1 MFGIK
6 YIPSKD
12 DEQHE
17 ILNVYGVPF
26 ELKRGKQ
33 FFSIIARMCL
43 SLIAGV
49 VIGVTLIVF
58 VDGLILNVIYLS
70 QNEKC
75 PEDGDMDCYSTSGN
89 NRYFHCN
96 SSEILIPTT
105 LGSVTCYKWF
115 KKGISTLDILEQIGL
130 CAGLIQV
137 FNWVVNLY
145 LRLLLYSYQ
154 CPCGSIIICC
164 FRSYLA
170 WTITGFGF
178 SAPIIALVFLRA
190 AEVGITGLTMAVL
203 GCASFIVLMMVILIW
218 ALKIHTIGIV
228 AEELSEPT
236 ATSESNKAADSAIEL
251 QQPSAKT
258 SKNK

>member
-1 MFGIK
+1 MFGIE

-17 ILNVYGVPF
+17 TLNVYGVPF

-33 FFSIIARMCL
+33 FFSIIARICL
-43 SLIAGV
+43 SLTAAV

-58 VDGLILNVIYLS
+58 VDGIILNVIYLS
-70 QNEKC
+70 PNEKC

-96 SSEILIPTT
+96 SSETLIPTY
-105 LGSVTCYKWF
+105 LGSATCYKWF
-115 KKGISTLDILEQIGL
+115 KKGISTLEILEQIGL

-145 LRLLLYSYQ
+145 LRLLLYSYR
-154 CPCGSIIICC
+154 CPCETTMICC

-170 WTITGFGF
+170 WTITGLGF
-178 SAPIIALVFLRA
+178 STPIIALGFLSA
-190 AEVGITGLTMAVL
+190 SEVGVTGLTMAVL
-203 GCASFIVLMMVILIW
+203 GCAASIVLMMVLLILS
-218 ALKIHTIGIV
+218 LKIHMIRIV
-228 AEELSEPT
+228 AAELPENT
-236 ATSESNKAADSAIEL
+236 TTSKSNKVADSAIEL
-251 QQPSAKT
+251 QQPSAT
-258 SKNK
+258 TNKNK